1 MFLGVKVAFLVR
13 GPDITVTVDDE
24 MDASPGEP
32 RSKDSKPSEH
42 I

>member
-1 MFLGVKVAFLVR
+1 MAFLVL

-32 RSKDSKPSEH
+32 RSEPCVH
-42 I
+42 V